1 MRVVD
6 ASLAVDALVVA
17 GPHGDA
23 ARAILREEH
32 VLRVPAVFRAEAASA
47 LRAMVAREEL
57 AESRARG
64 ALADLRSMREEEYPF
79 SPFAER
85 AWELRTNVTVYDAW
99 YVALAEQLGVALVT
113 ADHGL
118 AAAPGPRC
126 PVLLPDSSEDDRT

>member
-23 ARAILREEH
+23 ARATLREER

-47 LRAMVAREEL
+47 LRAMVARDEL

-64 ALADLRSMREEEYPF
+64 ALADLRSVRAEEYPF

-85 AWELRTNVTVYDAW
+85 AWELRANVTIYDAW
-99 YVALAEQLGVALVT
+99 YVALAEQFGVALVT
-113 ADHGL
+113 ADHRL
-118 AAAPGPRC
+118 AAAPGLRC
-126 PVLLPDSSEDDRT
+126 PVVVIGPSEADRK